1 MIHNSAR
8 IDVAVHENAVP
19 NSATNAGKPMSVD
32 DAHLFSLGAIVVR
45 GPDAAEFLNGQLSAQ
60 VPENSGVAQLTAWN
74 TPKGRVR
81 AVIIAVNRASE
92 WVLLTHPS
100 LQDALAQ
107 GLARYVLRA
116 RVEIEAAGHQSLA
129 LPHGVDGDEL
139 RLHIGDLALAFAQ
152 AGGEPGLTS
161 AATLAFIEAGVPL
174 IDSTVAE
181 RHLPQSLNLDLLAAV
196 AFDKGCYPGQ
206 EIIARTQN
214 LGRIKRRL
222 LALNHVG
229 RIPPAGTAIV
239 GPDGEKRGE
248 VVNAAVTD
256 RSEVKLLAT
265 LELRALGGAL
275 MLEGSDTPLSR
286 AKLPYSVPEIDAGD
300 SDRRR

>member
-1 MIHNSAR
+1 
-8 IDVAVHENAVP
+8 
-19 NSATNAGKPMSVD
+19 MSMD
-32 DAHLFSLGAIVVR
+32 DAHLFSLGALAVR

-60 VPENSGVAQLTAWN
+60 VPENSGAAQLTAWN

-81 AVIIAVNRASE
+81 TVIIAINRESE
-92 WVLLTHPS
+92 WLLLTHPS
-100 LQDALAQ
+100 LHEGLAQ
-107 GLARYVLRA
+107 GLARYVMRA

-129 LPHGVDGDEL
+129 LPHGPDADEV
-139 RLHIGDLALAFAQ
+139 RLNIADFALAFAQ
-152 AGGEPGLTS
+152 TAGEPGLTS
-161 AATLAFIEAGVPL
+161 AATLAFIEAGIPL

-181 RHLPQSLNLDLLAAV
+181 RHLPQSLNLDLLSAV

-239 GPDGEKRGE
+239 APDGAKRGE
-248 VVNAAVTD
+248 VVSAAAVD
-256 RSEVKLLAT
+256 ESEVKLLAT
-265 LELRALGGAL
+265 LELRALDEAL
-275 MLEGSDTPLSR
+275 TLEGSDTPLSCAR
-286 AKLPYSVPEIDAGD
+286 LPYSVPEIDAVDGD
-300 SDRRR
+300 RQR